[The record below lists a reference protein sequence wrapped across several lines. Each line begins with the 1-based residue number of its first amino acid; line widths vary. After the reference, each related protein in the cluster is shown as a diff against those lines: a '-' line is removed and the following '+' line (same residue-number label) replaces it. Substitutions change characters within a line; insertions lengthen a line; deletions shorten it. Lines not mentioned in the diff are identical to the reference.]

1 MTDQEDRP
9 FSDEEAALL
18 RRQPELPRELEGRV
32 VRALSRP
39 AEAGRDEQS
48 GPATAGHYKPN
59 PVVSGFSRTRLVAIA
74 ASTLL
79 AFAIGRWTA
88 PAPSTDAGGFLLLIQ
103 DAPGDARLSPAES
116 SKRVGEFVAWARDLR
131 ARGALTSAAK
141 LENGGTV
148 ISADSTGPLTDADL
162 AIGGF
167 FVVRASTPE
176 EAASIAR
183 GAPHLKNGGRV
194 VLRRFE

>member
-1 MTDQEDRP
+1 MTENEDRP
-9 FSDEEAALL
+9 FSEEEAALL
-18 RRQPELPRELEGRV
+18 RRQPVPPRELEDRV
-32 VRALSRP
+32 VRAVLGP
-39 AEAGRDEQS
+39 PVAPGFGR
-48 GPATAGHYKPN
+48 TKWI
-59 PVVSGFSRTRLVAIA
+59 AIA
-74 ASTLL
+74 ASALL

-88 PAPSTDAGGFLLLIQ
+88 PAPSTDPGGFLLLIQ
-103 DAPGDARLSPAES
+103 DAPGEARLSPAES

-148 ISADSTGPLTDADL
+148 ISADSTGPLTGADL

-183 GAPHLKNGGRV
+183 GAPHLKHGGRV
-194 VLRRFE
+194 VLRRFD